1 MSGVTYEY
9 MENYLRSLIP
19 DDIGILKEMHDYAI
33 ENKVPIIQKEGAK
46 FLQFMVNMKKPKKI
60 LELGTAIGYSSI
72 LMNLASGGSCDI
84 TTIER
89 DENMISIASEN
100 IEKYGLKDR
109 ITILSG
115 DCLEVLEKLDDE
127 YDMIFMD
134 AGKGHYNHF
143 LPHCLRLLAK
153 DGVIVADNVLFRGM
167 VATDELVKRRKI
179 TIVKRMR
186 TYLDMVS
193 SDENL
198 VTTVI
203 PMGDGIALTVRRNE
217 NDKTRNIGSSR

>member
-1 MSGVTYEY
+1 MSGVTHDY
-9 MENYLRSLIP
+9 MELYLRNLIP
-19 DDIGILKEMHDYAI
+19 DDVGILEEMHDFAI

-46 FLQFMVNMKKPKKI
+46 FLQFMVTLKKPKKI

-72 LMNLASGGSCDI
+72 LMNLAAGGNNNI

-89 DENMISIASEN
+89 DENMIKLAKEN
-100 IEKYGLKDR
+100 IKRYGLEDK
-109 ITILSG
+109 INIVEG
-115 DCLEVLEKLDDE
+115 DCLEILENLEDE

-143 LPHCLRLLAK
+143 LPHCLRLLK
-153 DGVIVADNVLFRGM
+153 EDGVIVADNVLFRGM
-167 VATDELVKRRKI
+167 VASKELVQRRKI

-186 TYLDMVS
+186 SYLDMVS
-193 SDENL
+193 SDDNL

-203 PMGDGIALTVRRNE
+203 PMGDGIALTIRRNE
-217 NDKTRNIGSSR
+217 NDKTRVTSSGR